1 MQAGTKAYGGKE
13 CGESRIRT
21 VRKDEVDSQPIPGP
35 CPPYPNPHRELMPAL
50 TPQVSSQ
57 ERALGLAQ
65 LMAASRTP
73 ALPHV
78 FPLRDNKKKG
88 TIG

>member
-21 VRKDEVDSQPIPGP
+21 VRKDELDSQPIPGP
-35 CPPYPNPHRELMPAL
+35 CPHRELMPAL